1 MHTGQDATGR
11 VSVARAKSGG
21 VLSPG
26 KAFFLLLI
34 PVVAAGLLALFF
46 VGRDAPAPSTNA
58 RPAEGLALTDAEAIA
73 KFEELNELRL
83 QALRERD
90 PSLLS
95 LAFTPDSPIVG
106 NVSKSIRRLTRTN
119 VTVENRETTE
129 SLSVISNDTA
139 EIKVRQVVVLDPRFF
154 AESGEEVTVDPVLE
168 RQIIEWTIHR
178 IDDRWLLHDGL
189 IVEATPVK
197 KDRGS

>member
-1 MHTGQDATGR
+1 M
-11 VSVARAKSGG
+11 ARAKSGG

-34 PVVAAGLLALFF
+34 PIVAVGLLALFF
-46 VGRDAPAPSTNA
+46 AGQDETPAPSTNA
-58 RPAEGLALTDAEAIA
+58 RPAEGLALTDSQAIA

-83 QALRERD
+83 RALRERD

-106 NVSKSIRRLTRTN
+106 NVEKSIRRLTRTH

-129 SLSVISNDTA
+129 SLSIISNDTA
-139 EIKVRQVVVLDPRFF
+139 EIKLRQVVVLDPRFF
-154 AESGEEVTVDPVLE
+154 AESGKEVTVDPVLE
-168 RQIIEWTIHR
+168 RQIIEWTIHL
-178 IDDRWLLHDGL
+178 IDDQWFLHDGL
-189 IVEATPVK
+189 IVEATPLK
-197 KDRGS
+197 KGRDS